1 MKKTVLSIL
10 ALIAALC
17 LVLAGC
23 AEEQKPD
30 DRSDR
35 KKDKTKVAETEEV
48 TKPAEPEGYRFPAGA
63 ASPYE
68 LYGTVIDFLNGGFR
82 YDDLKDVYD
91 LILCYVCDDKMQEKP
106 ERIRTLGMK
115 CDEACDLISRLMKAA
130 DKMEFLID
138 DDGEI
143 RMDYIDYAP
152 FVNEFPEEK
161 RAGLGEDNDD
171 FVDFIEEI
179 LYLKNLSRDGYNPTH
194 SDQTHWNRMTKE
206 EFDAQGTPEYDDYTE
221 FDKDLFLNFP
231 RIYMIDLG
239 TYISGSD
246 AITTGIRF
254 VQIKGRYYFIG
265 FSILIGSIGG

>member
-1 MKKTVLSIL
+1 MKKTAVSIL

-23 AEEQKPD
+23 AEAPENQPP
-30 DRSDR
+30 RR
-35 KKDKTKVAETEEV
+35 KDETTVAETDEV

-91 LILCYVCDDKMQEKP
+91 LILCYVCADKMEEKP
-106 ERIRTLGMK
+106 ERICTLGMK
-115 CDEACDLISRLMKAA
+115 YDEACDLVSRLMKAA
-130 DKMEFLID
+130 DKMDFLVD
-138 DDGEI
+138 EYGEI
-143 RMDYIDYAP
+143 NMDYIDYTP

-161 RAGLGEDNDD
+161 RADLGEDNDD

-179 LYLKNLSRDGYNPTH
+179 LYLKNLSRDGKNPTY
-194 SDQTHWNRMTKE
+194 SDQTHWDRMTKE
-206 EFDAQGTPEYDDYTE
+206 EFDAQGTPEYDDYTD

-231 RIYMIDLG
+231 RMYMIGLG
-239 TYISGSD
+239 TYISGTES
-246 AITTGIRF
+246 ITTGIRF
-254 VQIKGRYYFIG
+254 VQIDGRYYFIG
-265 FSILIGSIGG
+265 FSTVVGTIGG